1 MQPIVV
7 DRWIDV
13 DSVEAKTIDRYT
25 TIRKII
31 KVGVETGQ
39 IQIDNAG
46 YMWMKDT
53 PIHAELG
60 GKLVGLRF
68 AAKALN

>member
-31 KVGVETGQ
+31 KVGVESGQ
-39 IQIDNAG
+39 IQIDLAG
-46 YMWMKDT
+46 YLWLKDV
-53 PIHAELG
+53 PIHAELNN
-60 GKLVGLRF
+60 KIVGLRWS
-68 AAKALN
+68 AKATN